1 MFGIKDIFTTI
12 NLLGGIVGICLC
24 IDGQPYW
31 AGVSVMLGYLCGD
44 TLDGYIARKLGTQNE
59 FGSEFDTI
67 ADHLS
72 HVIAPAA
79 IVYTV
84 YKDANLLPQPW
95 NQVLAIGLASSL
107 IIAVSIR
114 HARNIVAPVKYK
126 GVWSGL
132 PRSVLGFMAIGYCNA
147 TLAPHAVGGWW
158 LGVVLI
164 PAMAAATLTYLP
176 FPSHHITR
184 SHYWYVNVVI
194 IATFVVTIGI
204 WVIYPQFG
212 FDVLFFFMAG
222 YSMSAWMSLSPE
234 ERASYKQAVD
244 EAKLLVRAQRPPD
257 RTHVARELDKKHD
270 EEHQRASAVPDK
282 DPIEVTG

>member
-24 IDGQPYW
+24 IDGEPYW

-44 TLDGYIARKLGTQNE
+44 TLDGFVARKLGTSNQ

-72 HVIAPAA
+72 HVVAPAA

-84 YKDANLLPQPW
+84 YKDVGLLPAPW
-95 NQVLAIGLASSL
+95 DRVLAMALAASL
-107 IIAVSIR
+107 IVSVSIR
-114 HARNIVAPVKYK
+114 HARNIVAPIEFK

-147 TLAPHAVGGWW
+147 QLAPYAPGGWW

-164 PAMAAATLTYLP
+164 PAMAVLTLTYLP
-176 FPSHHITR
+176 FPSHHLKR
-184 SHYWYVNVVI
+184 RHYWYVNAL
-194 IATFVVTIGI
+194 IALAFVATIAI
-204 WVIYPQFG
+204 WIAFPRFG
-212 FDVLFFFMAG
+212 FDVLFFWMAG

-234 ERASYKQAVD
+234 ERAAYKQAV
-244 EAKLLVRAQRPPD
+244 ASTKARAR
-257 RTHVARELDKKHD
+257 AR
-270 EEHQRASAVPDK
+270 
-282 DPIEVTG
+282 

>member
-12 NLLGGIVGICLC
+12 NLLGGIVAICLC

-31 AGVSVMLGYLCGD
+31 AGVSVMLGYLLGD
-44 TLDGYIARKLGTQNE
+44 TLDGYIARLLGTQNE

-84 YKDANLLPQPW
+84 YKDVGLLPAPW
-95 NQVLAIGLASSL
+95 NQVLAIALASSL
-107 IIAVSIR
+107 IICVSIR

-147 TLAPHAVGGWW
+147 ALAPHAVGGWW

-184 SHYWYVNVVI
+184 HHYWYVYVVI
-194 IATFVVTIGI
+194 IATFIVAIGI
-204 WVIYPQFG
+204 WFIYPRFG

-222 YSMSAWMSLSPE
+222 YSLSAWMSLSPE
-234 ERASYKQAVD
+234 ERREYKKAVD
-244 EAKLLVRAQRPPD
+244 AAKLLVRAQGPANRARVP
-257 RTHVARELDKKHD
+257 RELDKEHD
-270 EEHQRASAVPDK
+270 EEHQRSSAVADENPV
-282 DPIEVTG
+282 ELTG

>member
-12 NLLGGIVGICLC
+12 NLLGGIVAICLC

-44 TLDGYIARKLGTQNE
+44 TLDGYVARKLGTSNS

-84 YKDANLLPQPW
+84 YKDVGLVPAPW
-95 NQVLAIGLASSL
+95 DQILAIALASSL

-114 HARNIVAPVKYK
+114 HARNIVAPIEFK

-132 PRSVLGFMAIGYCNA
+132 PRSVLGFAAIGYCNA
-147 TLAPHAVGGWW
+147 ALAPHAPGGWW

-164 PAMAAATLTYLP
+164 PAMAVLTLTYLP
-176 FPSHHITR
+176 FPSHHLKR
-184 SHYWYVNVVI
+184 GHYWYVNAVI
-194 IATFVVTIGI
+194 TLAFIATIVI
-204 WVIYPQFG
+204 WVVFPRFG
-212 FDVLFFFMAG
+212 FDVLFFWMAG
-222 YSMSAWMSLSPE
+222 YSMSAWMSLTSD
-234 ERASYKQAVD
+234 ERIAYGKAVAN
-244 EAKLLVRAQRPPD
+244 AKSLARAQRPASRRGTRDGNEQP
-257 RTHVARELDKKHD
+257 RTGAVHDDKPV
-270 EEHQRASAVPDK
+270 EQP
-282 DPIEVTG
+282 G

>member
-1 MFGIKDIFTTI
+1 MFGIKDLFTTI

-44 TLDGYIARKLGTQNE
+44 TLDGYVARKLGTSNE

-84 YKDANLLPQPW
+84 YKDVGLLPAPW
-95 NQVLAIGLASSL
+95 SQVLAIALAASL

-147 TLAPHAVGGWW
+147 QLAPHAFGGWW

-164 PAMAAATLTYLP
+164 PAMAVATLTYLP

-184 SHYWYVNVVI
+184 SHYWYVNAVI
-194 IATFVVTIGI
+194 ILTFVLTIGI
-204 WVIYPQFG
+204 WVVYPRFG

-222 YSMSAWMSLSPE
+222 YSLSAWMSLSPA
-234 ERASYKQAVD
+234 EREDYRRAVAQ
-244 EAKLLVRAQRPPD
+244 AKLRARAQRPAN
-257 RTHVARELDKKHD
+257 RARVARELHEKRD
-270 EEHQRASAVPDK
+270 EERERAGAVGEE
-282 DPIEVTG
+282 DPVEVTS